1 MSSSGLIYAVIV
13 GAWAVYLVPTWLRR
27 EEELNA
33 ARQTARF
40 AGAIKVLAHRGAL
53 ERRVFARLDGTTGM
67 PVDTTDVGEDSTE
80 ESTTATTPA
89 PPAPSAPARDRTPRE
104 TARQRAAGLR
114 RGKLLMRRR
123 RTVAML
129 LVAALGGAIATAV
142 LGVAYVGLTGVPGL
156 LFVGYSVHVRRDER
170 RRLAERERRRR
181 ERLHAE
187 RDRRRQSDRPAQQ
200 TPRPTASDVP
210 QQPAQT
216 TRRQRLIA

>member
-40 AGAIKVLAHRGAL
+40 AGAIKVLAHREAL
-53 ERRVFARLDGTTGM
+53 ERRIFARLDGTTGL
-67 PVDTTDVGEDSTE
+67 PVDDDAVTE
-80 ESTTATTPA
+80 APEPATPT
-89 PPAPSAPARDRTPRE
+89 PPAPTRDRATLESERRRE
-104 TARQRAAGLR
+104 AGLR

-123 RTVAML
+123 RTVGML
-129 LVAALGGAIATAV
+129 MLAALGGAIATAV

-156 LFVGYSVHVRRDER
+156 LFVGYSVHIRHDER
-170 RRLAERERRRR
+170 RRLGERERRSR
-181 ERLHAE
+181 ERLRAE
-187 RDRRRQSDRPAQQ
+187 RARQRRQAEQAEPA
-200 TPRPTASDVP
+200 TTERVDVR
-210 QQPAQT
+210 QQPAQA